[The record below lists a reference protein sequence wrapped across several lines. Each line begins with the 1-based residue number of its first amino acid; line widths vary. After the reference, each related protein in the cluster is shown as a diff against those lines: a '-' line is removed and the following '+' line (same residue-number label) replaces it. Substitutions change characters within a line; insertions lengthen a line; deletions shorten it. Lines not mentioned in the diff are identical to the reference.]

1 MQKLAV
7 WLASMV
13 PSLVAKVLAALGMG
27 VLTITGFTIAW
38 NTVKAMI
45 IFHFAGMPAAIL
57 GLSSLAGV
65 GEALG
70 IIFGAITA
78 RVAYT
83 ALISSSKI
91 VGMK

>member
-1 MQKLAV
+1 MSKLAV
-7 WLASMV
+7 WIGSLV

-27 VLTITGFTIAW
+27 VLTVTGFTIAW
-38 NTVKAMI
+38 NTVKGMI
-45 IFHFAGMPAAIL
+45 IANFTAMPATIL
-57 GLSSLAGV
+57 GLASLAGV